1 MMHLAALLIGVLLDA
16 LFGDPHGFPHIVVLM
31 GRLIASGERL
41 LRRLFPATPH
51 SELWAGLMLAI
62 CLPTGFCAATW
73 GLLYLAGQINVWL
86 ALVLESLICW
96 QCLALRSLRDESEA
110 VRRVLVQDGLPAARR
125 AVSRI
130 VGRDTSDLDAAGVT
144 RATVETVAENTSDGV
159 IAPLL
164 FLAFGAPFGVLY
176 KAINTLDSMV
186 GYKSDRY
193 LYFGRVSARLDDAVN
208 FLPARIAGLLMVLAA
223 GISGLDRKNAW
234 RIFRRDRRN
243 HASPN
248 SAQTEAACAGA
259 LHVRLGGDAR
269 YFGKLVQK
277 PTIGDADR
285 PVEPEDIRRAQR
297 LMIVSSSIC
306 LMLVILGKVLV
317 IWL

>member
-1 MMHLAALLIGVLLDA
+1 
-16 LFGDPHGFPHIVVLM
+16 
-31 GRLIASGERL
+31 
-41 LRRLFPATPH
+41 
-51 SELWAGLMLAI
+51 
-62 CLPTGFCAATW
+62 
-73 GLLYLAGQINVWL
+73 
-86 ALVLESLICW
+86 
-96 QCLALRSLRDESEA
+96 
-110 VRRVLVQDGLPAARR
+110 
-125 AVSRI
+125 
-130 VGRDTSDLDAAGVT
+130 
-144 RATVETVAENTSDGV
+144 
-159 IAPLL
+159 
-164 FLAFGAPFGVLY
+164 
-176 KAINTLDSMV
+176 MV

-208 FLPARIAGLLMVLAA
+208 FLPARIAGLLMVLSAK
-223 GISGLDRKNAW
+223 IIGLDGKTAW

-269 YFGKLVQK
+269 YFGKLVHK

-285 PVEPEDIRRAQR
+285 PVEPEDIRRAQH
-297 LMIVSSSIC
+297 LLIVSSSIC